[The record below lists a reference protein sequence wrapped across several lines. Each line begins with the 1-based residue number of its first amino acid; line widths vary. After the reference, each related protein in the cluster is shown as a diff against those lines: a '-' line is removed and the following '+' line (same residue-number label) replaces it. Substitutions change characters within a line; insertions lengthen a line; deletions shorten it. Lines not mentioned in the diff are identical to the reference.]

1 MVKKTV
7 FIKGESSLTKKA
19 EEKAK
24 VEVKEAKAKNLTWP
38 ETFKKAIQD
47 GGTRKEIIG
56 KLLKV
61 REGATQAQA
70 EAWTTEYL
78 SLLTTMGYCTKGK
91 DGIYSLILFPTE
103 QLKAAK

>member
-1 MVKKTV
+1 MAKKTI
-7 FIKGESSLTKKA
+7 FITGESTLTKETAKKA
-19 EEKAK
+19 
-24 VEVKEAKAKNLTWP
+24 EVKEAKAKMTWP
-38 ETFKKAIQD
+38 QVFDQIMKQG

-56 KLLKV
+56 KMLKL
-61 REGATQAQA
+61 RDGATQAQA
-70 EAWTTEYL
+70 EAWATEYS